1 MIATNTTQAQHQ
13 VHVLPDG
20 QETGGLSGA
29 PLLAGSMRA
38 EYRVP
43 A

>member
-1 MIATNTTQAQHQ
+1 MIATDTTQAQRQ

-29 PLLAGSMRA
+29 PLLSVGTRA
-38 EYRVP
+38 VHRVL